1 MKSISCNIASPQSRS
16 SGRVRRTTAL
26 SVRKASLRTRIN
38 CYSAKAGR
46 GRTRFDDD
54 GTCSRAY
61 RSPSTVSRYMCLGGL
76 PGSVCSQRVARM
88 ACSAKRIKI
97 GYNVPDF
104 KPVFRLMSYPY
115 FQSLGW

>member
-1 MKSISCNIASPQSRS
+1 M
-16 SGRVRRTTAL
+16 
-26 SVRKASLRTRIN
+26 LRITVN

-46 GRTRFDDD
+46 VRTRLDDD

-61 RSPSTVSRYMCLGGL
+61 RSPSAVSRYMCLGGL

-88 ACSAKRIKI
+88 PCSAKRIKI

-104 KPVFRLMSYPY
+104 KSVFRLMSYPY
-115 FQSLGW
+115 FQPLGC